1 MSGAKETP
9 RQKMIGMMYLVYT
22 ALLAMNVS
30 ADILDAFALVSD
42 GQQKTNASIE
52 MKINDQYNAFHDQYE
67 KEQAKTQLYWD
78 QALEIRSKTDEIV
91 NYIEKE
97 VKLPMALR
105 VESLKSEADLLNPKD
120 AKKQLVRNKEKA
132 DPKNNR
138 VFYDLAIENFGSKD
152 NYDVPTSM
160 MIEEGGATVLKQKI
174 NEYRNF
180 IIEAAHNVGLV
191 NYDNHVGLL
200 TDVDENG
207 EPIKYYNANKEEVNW
222 ETKHFEHVV
231 FAAEIAIL
239 NQMVGAIQ
247 TTEYEAVAAMMNRIG
262 ATDFKFNRLQARVIA
277 ERDYI
282 LQGEDYEAEVFLV
295 ASDTTRNFRAY
306 YALGKGNQV
315 ETTSEGGVIKLKFKG
330 NTLGEQ
336 TYSGVIKMTNP
347 ETGEEEDYDFTKTF
361 TVAQPSATIAATKMN
376 IMYSGLANPI
386 SVSAP
391 GFTSDEINVRVTGG
405 TLKMVNKAKGEYEV
419 IPNSVKEEVHIFATV
434 MKDGKSMNLCDKT
447 YRVKSVPK
455 PEATIGGIS
464 EGQLTK
470 GKMIAA
476 GKIVPKMD
484 DFDFEGYTFQVVSY
498 EVSMNIGSES
508 VTIGKVTGDA
518 FDENV
523 RKRINNAKR
532 GTKFIFSNIR
542 AKAPGGETPRL
553 NMIEITID

>member
-105 VESLKSEADLLNPKD
+105 VESLKSESDLLNPKD

-174 NEYRNF
+174 KEYRDF
-180 IIEAAHNVGLV
+180 IIEATNNVGLS
-191 NYDNHVGLL
+191 NYENHVGLL
-200 TDVDENG
+200 TDVDING
-207 EPIKYYNANKEEVNW
+207 EPIKYYNANKEEVTW

-247 TTEYEAVAAMMNRIG
+247 TTEYEAVAAMMNRVG

-277 ERDYI
+277 DRDYI
-282 LQGEDYEAEVFLV
+282 LEGEDYQAEVFLV
-295 ASDTTRNFRAY
+295 ASDTTRSFKAY
-306 YALGKGNQV
+306 YSLGNGNQI
-315 ETTSEGGVIKLKFKG
+315 ETTSEEGVIKLKFKG
-330 NTLGEQ
+330 NKLGEQ
-336 TYSGVIKMTNP
+336 KYSGVIKVTNP
-347 ETGEEEDYDFTKTF
+347 ETGEEDDYEFEKTF

-376 IMYSGLANPI
+376 IMYAGLENPI

-405 TLKMVNKAKGEYEV
+405 TLKTVNKAKGDYAV
-419 IPNSVKEEVHIFATV
+419 IPNNVKENVHVYATV
-434 MKDGKSMNLCDKT
+434 VKDGKSSTLSDKD
-447 YRVKSVPK
+447 YRVKAVPK
-455 PEATIGGIS
+455 PEATIGGVS
-464 EGQLTK
+464 EGKLSKTR
-470 GKMIAA
+470 MIAA
-476 GKIVPKMD
+476 GKIVPQMD
-484 DFDFEGYTFQVVSY
+484 DFEFEGYSFQIVSY
-498 EVSMNIGSES
+498 DVSMQYGSES
-508 VTIGKVTGDA
+508 QDIGKMTGDS
-518 FDENV
+518 FNESLRDY
-523 RKRINNAKR
+523 INRSKR
-532 GTKFIFSNIR
+532 GTKFIFNNIR
-542 AKAPGGETPRL
+542 ANGPGGIKPRL